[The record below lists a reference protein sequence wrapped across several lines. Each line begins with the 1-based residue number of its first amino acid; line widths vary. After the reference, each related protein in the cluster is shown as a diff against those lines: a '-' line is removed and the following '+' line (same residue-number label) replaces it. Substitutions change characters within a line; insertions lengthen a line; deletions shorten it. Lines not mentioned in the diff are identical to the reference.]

1 MLGFRAVGACFG
13 FLLVPVRAQRWQ
25 RGAEA
30 QQVTQCLRMSGRAGR
45 RRVRRATCPAL
56 SGSHARETAPRR
68 VESECAEDGAELDAG
83 EVHHYLTRVMY
94 NRRNKFN
101 PLWNQLVVAG
111 TKDGKP

>member
-1 MLGFRAVGACFG
+1 MRGGGRLLWCAARSPAPLAQPCAC
-13 FLLVPVRAQRWQ
+13 LL
-25 RGAEA
+25 
-30 QQVTQCLRMSGRAGR
+30 TLRLNA
-45 RRVRRATCPAL
+45 C
-56 SGSHARETAPRR
+56 R

-101 PLWNQLVVAG
+101 PLWNQLVIAG